1 MGEIRHILT
10 SPPFRRQAVFI
21 QFPWGSIF
29 CKWSSRLKGF
39 KWEALTIWSNSS
51 YEAVCFAALNF
62 ASFRTQY
69 KLSEAMSAFKLSSS
83 LEISIASRR
92 RKKLNLDIQASF
104 SMERHITQYQ
114 LSKQVLDIKP
124 LYLEMKMMSRYVKN
138 SSKFAY
144 ILLAKQCRYPTNS
157 RFVIIFLKNLLG
169 HSVPSHKSIHRIPI
183 SKKQS
188 CL

>member
-1 MGEIRHILT
+1 MRQFVLLLSISHHFEPST
-10 SPPFRRQAVFI
+10 SCRKPCPPLSFLPAWRY
-21 QFPWGSIF
+21 P
-29 CKWSSRLKGF
+29 SRL
-39 KWEALTIWSNSS
+39 E
-51 YEAVCFAALNF
+51 E
-62 ASFRTQY
+62 
-69 KLSEAMSAFKLSSS
+69 E
-83 LEISIASRR
+83 
-92 RKKLNLDIQASF
+92 KKLNLDIQASF

-114 LSKQVLDIKP
+114 LSKQVLDLKP

-144 ILLAKQCRYPTNS
+144 ILLARQCRYPTNS

-169 HSVPSHKSIHRIPI
+169 HSVLSHKSIHRIPI

>member
-1 MGEIRHILT
+1 MFYYFFMGEIRHILT

-92 RKKLNLDIQASF
+92 RKKIEFGYPSIFFDGKTHYAIPAVQASF
-104 SMERHITQYQ
+104 GHKTTISRNENDVTICEKFFKIVNIEREWSMGFWSSHRSSEEP
-114 LSKQVLDIKP
+114 LMIK
-124 LYLEMKMMSRYVKN
+124 MW
-138 SSKFAY
+138 
-144 ILLAKQCRYPTNS
+144 
-157 RFVIIFLKNLLG
+157 
-169 HSVPSHKSIHRIPI
+169 
-183 SKKQS
+183 
-188 CL
+188 